1 MKKISLLL
9 ATLLIGCTFTF
20 KNTNAEA
27 HDEQRNWFD
36 PNQMQMTNVPVYC
49 GNSVVV
55 LTKIMQ
61 DFNMNLVHSG
71 DVRTQGQM
79 SGSLIGTVSYWHN
92 IDTKVG
98 IYLMTIPQ
106 TGLSCVMAY
115 GLASKF
121 QEDLMLDIVNE
132 EIK

>member
-1 MKKISLLL
+1 MKKISLIL

-27 HDEQRNWFD
+27 HPDEKWFS
-36 PNQMQMTNVPVYC
+36 PNEMQLTNVPVYC
-49 GNSVVV
+49 GNSIIV
-55 LTKIMQ
+55 LAKIIE
-61 DFNMNLVHSG
+61 DFKMNLVHSG

-79 SGSLIGTVSYWHN
+79 SGNLIGTVSYWHN

-98 IYLMTIPQ
+98 IYMMTIPD

-115 GLASKF
+115 GLATKF